1 MEQSGFRLKVIL
13 DLNVSAKNYET
24 VMSFFATGRLAAF
37 RQGIRAHTDLLPT
50 PLNSNTMKMA
60 NHEGAKLPFLPS
72 KVKTNLK
79 LLLANDLLCRFLQVV
94 VYITCMVTYTMLF
107 LASI

>member
-1 MEQSGFRLKVIL
+1 
-13 DLNVSAKNYET
+13 
-24 VMSFFATGRLAAF
+24 
-37 RQGIRAHTDLLPT
+37 
-50 PLNSNTMKMA
+50 MKMA
-60 NHEGAKLPFLPS
+60 DPEGAKLPFLPS

-94 VYITCMVTYTMLF
+94 VYITCMVTYTILF